1 MFLLC
6 IIAFMSQ
13 APHSITLDEQGARR
27 MMLVQAIETS
37 DTQGKLLS
45 PVEREEIDRLALES
59 GKKGSPVS
67 VITAHAFLRERARQV
82 LHIVENRNPALASL
96 QAPKPWTQWLSPVA
110 FLAAIIFGAATD
122 RIANPHRVDL
132 LSLPLLTMIVWN
144 VLIYCV
150 LVTSYFVHR
159 QPRSDVQPAPA
170 SFMRWA
176 DGLRSWHRRSGQ
188 LRANVTAVFIRNW
201 YGLTAALH
209 AQRGRK
215 ILHLAAAGWALGIAL
230 SLFTRGLVVE
240 YRVGWESTFLDASQ
254 VHAILRVL
262 LMPVVALFPF
272 QPFNV
277 QDIASLR
284 FSNGSGAM
292 AGARWVYIYATLLAV
307 VVILPRLALALY
319 AGWRERVLSRRIVLD
334 LADPYYQRLLAMLNP
349 TRIQLGLLAFR
360 DNDREALLRVLRPR
374 SRAFA
379 SAAGGDGLKQTLIQ
393 SSTGETL
400 CIANITAASQ
410 PQPPSPVISAPP
422 ASWTSRLL
430 GRLFSPRGAGAG
442 SIVENSEQAFLDD
455 SDVMLFMLRSAEDL
469 ESARPFFHAS
479 DKPALLLINPPAT
492 DNTEREAAVALC
504 RSKARALG
512 LQAEALAFDRFA
524 RCWVQDPILLDA
536 LARCVPGPKKEAF
549 ARLADAWLK
558 RNDALFAE
566 SMQLIATQLLDAA
579 REVEE
584 VHSAL
589 PYFKR
594 LTSLADRQAD
604 AQARQNAIAAVAE
617 RLQRSA
623 QKSHAQLLRLHG
635 IDDATG
641 MLLAQPLKVK
651 FDFQAPI
658 NATEAGLAGAATGAA
673 SGASIDLV
681 TGGLT
686 LGAAAALGA
695 LIGGGAAFAGAAWK
709 NRATPAGTTLVQL
722 SDDMLQ
728 AVAAAALLRYLAIAD
743 FGRSAG
749 VNGSGEAAAL
759 WESTVVAAVEA
770 KKETFMRFWAEARA
784 QQIQAQSTGSLGG
797 ELQTIMRSVL
807 DELYLGGRS

>member
-37 DTQGKLLS
+37 DMQGKLLS

-59 GKKGSPVS
+59 GRKGSPVS
-67 VITAHAFLRERARQV
+67 ANTAHAFLRERGRQV
-82 LHIVENRNPALASL
+82 LHIVENRNPSLASL
-96 QAPKPWTQWLSPVA
+96 QAPKPWTQWLSLVA
-110 FLAAIIFGAATD
+110 FLAAIVFGAATD

-132 LSLPLLTMIVWN
+132 LSLPLLTLIVWN

-150 LVTSYFVHR
+150 LIAGYFVHR
-159 QPRSDVQPAPA
+159 LPQPAVRPAPA
-170 SFMRWA
+170 PFMRWT

-188 LRANVTAVFIRNW
+188 L
-201 YGLTAALH
+201 
-209 AQRGRK
+209 RK

-284 FSNGSGAM
+284 FSNGSGAL

-319 AGWRERVLSRRIVLD
+319 AGWRESVLTRRIVLN
-334 LADPYYQRLLAMLNP
+334 LAGPYYQRLLAMLNP
-349 TRIQLGLLAFR
+349 TQVQLGLLALR
-360 DNDREALLRVLRPR
+360 DDDREALLRVLRPG
-374 SRAFA
+374 SRALDTT
-379 SAAGGDGLKQTLIQ
+379 AAADGPLQILMR
-393 SSTGETL
+393 SSNGEAL
-400 CIANITAASQ
+400 CIADIPLASR
-410 PQPPSPVISAPP
+410 PQPPSQLVNAPP
-422 ASWTSRLL
+422 HSWSRRIFGRLL
-430 GRLFSPRGAGAG
+430 GVHAAGAALSVG
-442 SIVENSEQAFLDD
+442 SPLPVATED
-455 SDVMLFMLRSAEDL
+455 SDVMLLVLRSAEDL

-479 DKPALLLINPPAT
+479 GKPALLLINPPAT

-504 RSKARALG
+504 RSRARAFG
-512 LQAEALAFDRFA
+512 LQAEALGFDRFA
-524 RCWVQDPILLDA
+524 RCWVQDPIFLDA
-536 LARCVPGPKKEAF
+536 LARCVPGPKKETF
-549 ARLADAWLK
+549 ARLADAWLQ
-558 RNDALFAE
+558 RNDTFFAE

-579 REVEE
+579 LEVEE

-604 AQARQNAIAAVAE
+604 AQARQNAIAAIVE

-623 QKSHAQLLRLHG
+623 QKSHSQLLSLHG
-635 IDDATG
+635 IDDAKSV
-641 MLLAQPLKVK
+641 LPEQPLNEK

-681 TGGLT
+681 TGGLM
-686 LGAAAALGA
+686 LGMATAVGA

-709 NRATPAGTTLVQL
+709 NRATPAGKTLVQL

-728 AVAAAALLRYLAIAD
+728 AMASAALLRYLAIAD
-743 FGRSAG
+743 FGRSARATET
-749 VNGSGEAAAL
+749 GETAAL
-759 WESTVVAAVEA
+759 WESKIVAAVEE
-770 KKETFMRFWAEARA
+770 KKETFMRLWADARA
-784 QQIQAQSTGSLGG
+784 QQSQSQTTGVLGD
-797 ELQTIMRSVL
+797 ELQKVMRWVL
-807 DELYLGGRS
+807 DELYLRG

>member
-1 MFLLC
+1 
-6 IIAFMSQ
+6 MSQ
-13 APHSITLDEQGARR
+13 APHSITLDEQAARR

-45 PVEREEIDRLALES
+45 PVEREEIDRHALES
-59 GKKGSPVS
+59 VSKGSPVS
-67 VITAHAFLRERARQV
+67 AITAQAFLRERAQQV
-82 LHIVENRNPALASL
+82 LRVVENRNPALASL
-96 QAPKPWTQWLSPVA
+96 HALKPWTQWLSLAA
-110 FLAAIIFGAATD
+110 FLAAVIFGAATD
-122 RIANPHRVDL
+122 RIANPHQVDL

-150 LVTSYFVHR
+150 LIAGYFMHR
-159 QPRSDVQPAPA
+159 LPQPHVRPAPA
-170 SFMRWA
+170 LFIRWA
-176 DGLRSWHRRSGQ
+176 DGLRAWHRRSGQ
-188 LRANVTAVFIRNW
+188 LRANVTAVFMRNW
-201 YGLTAALH
+201 YGLTATLH

-215 ILHLAAAGWALGIAL
+215 ILHLAASGWALGIAL

-262 LMPVVALFPF
+262 LMPVLALFPF

-277 QDIASLR
+277 QDIAGLR

-307 VVILPRLALALY
+307 VVIMPRLALALY
-319 AGWRERVLSRRIVLD
+319 AGWRERVLSRRIVLN

-349 TRIQLGLLAFR
+349 TRIQLGLLALR
-360 DNDREALLRVLRPR
+360 DEDSEALLRVLRPR
-374 SRAFA
+374 SRTLDTT
-379 SAAGGDGLKQTLIQ
+379 AAADGPLQILIR
-393 SSTGETL
+393 SSSGEAL
-400 CIANITAASQ
+400 CIANIPVAGRPQSPSQ
-410 PQPPSPVISAPP
+410 LVYAPP
-422 ASWTSRLL
+422 RSWAGRIFGGLL
-430 GRLFSPRGAGAG
+430 GPRAAGPALTVGSPLQVAT
-442 SIVENSEQAFLDD
+442 DD
-455 SDVMLFMLRSAEDL
+455 SDVMLLVVRSAEDL
-469 ESARPFFHAS
+469 ESARPFFHTPG
-479 DKPALLLINPPAT
+479 KPALLLINPPAT
-492 DNTEREAAVALC
+492 ADTEREAAVALC

-512 LQAEALAFDRFA
+512 LQAEALGFDRFA
-524 RCWVQDPILLDA
+524 RCWVQDPIFLDA

-558 RNDALFAE
+558 RNDTLFAE

-604 AQARQNAIAAVAE
+604 GQARQNAIAAIVE

-623 QKSHAQLLRLHG
+623 QKSHIQLLRLHG
-635 IDDATG
+635 IDDAKG
-641 MLLAQPLKVK
+641 VLLEQRLEAK

-686 LGAAAALGA
+686 LGMATALGA

-728 AVAAAALLRYLAIAD
+728 AMAAAALLRYLAIAD
-743 FGRSAG
+743 FERSAR
-749 VNGSGEAAAL
+749 VIGSGETAAL
-759 WESTVVAAVEA
+759 RESKVVAAVKA
-770 KKETFMRFWAEARA
+770 KKEISTRYWAEARA
-784 QQIQAQSTGSLGG
+784 QQSQSQTTSALGG
-797 ELQTIMRSVL
+797 KLQKIMRLVL
-807 DELYLGGRS
+807 DDLYLRGRS

>member
-6 IIAFMSQ
+6 IIALMSQ

-27 MMLVQAIETS
+27 MLLVQAIETS
-37 DTQGKLLS
+37 DMQGKLLN

-67 VITAHAFLRERARQV
+67 AITADAFLQERGRQV
-82 LHIVENRNPALASL
+82 LELVENRNPALASL
-96 QAPKPWTQWLSPVA
+96 QAPKPWTQWLSLVA
-110 FLAAIIFGAATD
+110 FLAAIVFGAATD

-132 LSLPLLTMIVWN
+132 LSLPLLTLIVWN

-150 LVTSYFVHR
+150 LIAGYFLHWLP
-159 QPRSDVQPAPA
+159 QPAVRPAPA
-170 SFMRWA
+170 PFMRWT

-188 LRANVTAVFIRNW
+188 LRANVTAVFLRNW
-201 YGLTAALH
+201 YGLTAALY

-240 YRVGWESTFLDASQ
+240 YRVGWESTFLEASQ

-319 AGWRERVLSRRIVLD
+319 AGWRESVLSRRIVLD

-349 TRIQLGLLAFR
+349 TRIQLGLLALR
-360 DNDREALLRVLRPR
+360 DDDREALLRVLRPG
-374 SRAFA
+374 SRALDVT
-379 SAAGGDGLKQTLIQ
+379 AAADGPLQILIR
-393 SSTGETL
+393 SSSGEAL
-400 CIANITAASQ
+400 CIADIPLASG
-410 PQPPSPVISAPP
+410 PQPPFQAVNAPP
-422 ASWTSRLL
+422 PTWTRQIFGRLL
-430 GRLFSPRGAGAG
+430 VARAAGPALTVGSPLP
-442 SIVENSEQAFLDD
+442 IVTDD
-455 SDVMLFMLRSAEDL
+455 SDIILLVLRSAEDL

-479 DKPALLLINPPAT
+479 GKPALLLINPPAI

-504 RSKARALG
+504 RSKARASG
-512 LQAEALAFDRFA
+512 LQAEALGFDRFA
-524 RCWVQDPILLDA
+524 RCWVQDPIFLDA
-536 LARCVPGPKKEAF
+536 LARCVPGPKKETF

-566 SMQLIATQLLDAA
+566 SMQLVVTQLLDAA

-604 AQARQNAIAAVAE
+604 AQARQNAIAAIVE

-623 QKSHAQLLRLHG
+623 QKSHSQLLSLHG
-635 IDDATG
+635 IDAAKSV
-641 MLLAQPLKVK
+641 LLEQPLNAK

-686 LGAAAALGA
+686 LGMATALGA

-709 NRATPAGTTLVQL
+709 NRATPAGKTLVQP

-728 AVAAAALLRYLAIAD
+728 AMASTALLRYLAIAD
-743 FGRSAG
+743 FGRSARATET
-749 VNGSGEAAAL
+749 GETAAL
-759 WESTVVAAVEA
+759 WESKIVAAVEG
-770 KKETFMRFWAEARA
+770 KKETFMRLWADARA
-784 QQIQAQSTGSLGG
+784 QQSQSQTTGALGD
-797 ELQTIMRSVL
+797 ELQKIMRWVL
-807 DELYLGGRS
+807 DELYLRG